1 MGDWEKTLDTANR
14 RDFIKGAAAFSGG
27 AMLLNSD
34 DVFAMAEKNEKA
46 VSQTVSEH
54 ARPTTHPADAFDL
67 PRWKPEKTGAYNLA
81 DPADNHFAFAKAQAN
96 LAGEYS
102 WLAQYGWILIAPID
116 KASYPFL
123 GRVTLVKVFVTAAD
137 ESMIENPGPDDY
149 VLWGTFTTTHVD
161 PRTFEPVTRILNPY
175 TGKMIDAPTFHYAD
189 RLAYRF
195 GKSIVVPGVD
205 PAFYE
210 QPWDRD
216 GGFSQHYIN
225 AGDDISYTVL
235 GAAQAPG
242 PQQPRTDVGFWTVS
256 RDDLM
261 NASKRSIDT
270 RRDYSA
276 IQKISEYSW
285 YGVPRG
291 DPGQL
296 LVHLTG
302 LKTQNIARLPDLVKT
317 AVLEPNRKRF
327 GF

>member
-1 MGDWEKTLDTANR
+1 MADVEKIAATANR
-14 RDFIKGAAAFSGG
+14 RDFMKGAAAFSGG
-27 AMLLNSD
+27 AMMLNSD
-34 DVFAMAEKNEKA
+34 DVFAMAGKNEKA
-46 VSQTVSEH
+46 ISQTVSEH
-54 ARPTTHPADAFDL
+54 ARPTTHPAEAFEL
-67 PRWKPEKTGAYNLA
+67 PRWKPEKTGGFNLA
-81 DPADNHFAFAKAQAN
+81 DPVDNHFAFAKAQAN

-116 KASYPFL
+116 KPSYPFL
-123 GRVTLVKVFVTAAD
+123 GRVTLVKIFVTPAD
-137 ESMIENPGPDDY
+137 SSMVENPGPDDY

-189 RLAYRF
+189 RLAYSF

-225 AGDDISYTVL
+225 AGADISYTVL

-261 NASKRSIDT
+261 NSSKRSIDT

-302 LKTQNIARLPDLVKT
+302 LKTQNTARLPDLVKS
-317 AVLEPNRKRF
+317 AVLEPNKKRF
-327 GF
+327 GY